1 MNRIYR
7 RIWSVAKQC
16 WVVGSEFSRAH
27 GKSSRTLS
35 KGLALAVLSASPLL
49 ATADENQTEE
59 AEHEVSHEDSA
70 GLGLNVPG
78 IDPSYSLMRSANG
91 IEFPPD
97 LVWTDYVHLTD
108 GAQKGPTVSGELLIA
123 VGSRSA
129 VKGRNSV
136 LFGTGSSL
144 SGVGSVL
151 IGNDA
156 AGDGDSNVVIGYR
169 ADARNGYSVAVGASS
184 VALGIGA
191 TALGNNA
198 KAYSQNSIALG
209 SGANT
214 VASSAGV
221 SHIAIGG
228 NAFAGTNGYSGAI
241 ALGGNSRAEYSGI
254 ALGHHAKALANGSA
268 AIGANSEA
276 TEANSVSVGNASTK
290 RRIVNVADARLS
302 AASTDAVTGK
312 QLFATQTLAQSVNNR
327 VDATALALGKGALAE
342 SNTTYGASTAVGNNA
357 KGYNGASVALGDD
370 ARAGVDVAGNKVNGR
385 AGGVSVGSGT
395 RSAHG
400 AVAMGHKAVA
410 GGNFSVAIG
419 SDAVANEELS
429 TAFGKASIAGAQ
441 QTTALGRGT
450 QATAK
455 FATAVGNLARATGVS
470 SLALGNGAHAGHEN
484 AVALGAGSVTASA
497 NSVSV
502 GNAKSTRRIQYVA
515 DGVVG
520 AGSTDA
526 ITGNQLFQTNT
537 RLSAVEK
544 TAGDVTGELVAVKS
558 IAQAATNRIDAAT
571 LALGKGASA
580 ENGSFG
586 ISTALGNNAKAYNG
600 RSVALGDDARA
611 GVDADG
617 NKVANQNAGVSV
629 GAGTRSA
636 NGAVATG
643 FRANASGNFSIA
655 VGGDAKAE
663 AEHGTAVGY
672 LSKAS
677 ASQATALGRGSEAT
691 AKFASA
697 LGNLAKASN
706 TSSVALGDRAQAS
719 HENAVALGAGA
730 VTASANSVSVGSAS
744 RKRKIQYIA
753 DGAVGAG
760 STDAITGNQLHATN
774 QAVTKAQT
782 AADGATTTANAA
794 KVESGKALAET
805 VVLGG
810 LVNQSAANGSVR
822 LGERNSGT
830 QLDVRNS
837 ANANRRILGVADG
850 AISATS
856 NEAVTGKQLHE
867 TNVNVNSAQT
877 TASAAKNSAD
887 TALADTGVLKGLV
900 GQVAVNGNVR
910 VGEKNSGAVL
920 DVRNSANANRRLTG
934 VADGVVSASSYEAV
948 NGRQL
953 NATNDKV
960 ATVEGI
966 AKSAGTE
973 AAVAK
978 GDAAK
983 ALAETAALGGLVAQV
998 SATGNVRLGEKNS
1011 GTTLDVRNSANANRK
1026 IIGVADGHLS
1036 ASSSEAVSG
1045 KQLHST
1051 NSRVSDLEDV
1061 AQFVSIGSAPI
1072 SERAAAG
1079 VAGVAV
1085 GNSAKTGLEG
1095 GTAVGTFAEA
1105 MGRNSTAIGRAAS
1118 VSVDSENGFAMGVGA
1133 QVGGGAG
1140 GANEGIAI
1148 GAGARVGSGA
1158 HGSLALGNGS
1168 QADEEGV
1175 ASFGGV
1181 GIQRRLVNIARG
1193 TADHNASTVSQ
1204 LKDSLATLGGGAGM
1218 DGNGN
1223 IIAPTYTVQGG
1234 TQNTVE
1240 DALSALDG
1248 SVITVGRRADKVEG
1262 QLSSIFQDSPS
1273 AHADGVSQI
1282 ALNGVNGMVLTN
1294 LADGRVAPGS
1304 RDAVTGNQLYAAEQK
1319 ISQNRNDLEEMRKEP
1334 EMGQQAMRGLDAS
1347 VIDYGGARLT
1357 GVADGSVSGDSHDVV
1372 TGRQLFGVSDRVSK
1386 IEHQGRFLKINTDE
1400 LSEDAFAGFL
1410 GVAIG
1415 DSAMTGVDGG
1425 TALGAYAAALGV
1437 NSVALGRGSYVEERA
1452 VGGFAV
1458 GAGSQVSAQHGIA
1471 MGSGAKVDAGAAWS
1485 VAVGAGSEA
1494 TEANTVS
1501 FGSLAAGRRLVNIA
1515 NGTANHNAATVGQLR
1530 GALSPLGGEVDAN
1543 GNIVGPSFNVQG
1555 HVQSTLNGALEA
1567 LDGAVVTSTSRVDKV
1582 ETQLRSVFQETP
1594 SVRADGV
1601 NQLTLAGANGM
1612 VISNVANGL
1621 IAAGSRDAVNGGQL
1635 HSMQQQLNGRMDGLE
1650 QRIDDA
1656 PAPRALASS
1665 SVPKPQAEET
1675 SVVPEGKDSQQVASV
1690 GEGDKPTPQPK
1701 ANKDESPKPQ
1711 VDTAEL
1717 EKMLARAN
1725 EYTDG
1730 AISNFERRL
1739 DKMDKRFNRMAA
1751 MSSAQT
1757 AMAMNTA
1764 GLATYNRL
1772 GAGVGYSEGES
1783 AMAVGYQRVLNE
1795 KGSATFSLN
1804 GAFTNSGERSMGV
1817 GVGIGW

>member
-1 MNRIYR
+1 MNHIYR
-7 RIWSVAKQC
+7 RIWSHAKQC
-16 WVVGSEFSRAH
+16 WVVGSE
-27 GKSSRTLS
+27 
-35 KGLALAVLSASPLL
+35 LSASCGKRSSTKLRALALL
-49 ATADENQTEE
+49 VVASTAFAASASENAEPVSESERRVEWEAARYLAHSPMVSSLFAAQPRAIHTQLALLNDAYYKDAT
-59 AEHEVSHEDSA
+59 
-70 GLGLNVPG
+70 LNG
-78 IDPSYSLMRSANG
+78 DMQMIL
-91 IEFPPD
+91 
-97 LVWTDYVHLTD
+97 
-108 GAQKGPTVSGELLIA
+108 
-123 VGSRSA
+123 GSRSSIS
-129 VKGRNSV
+129 GWGSV
-136 LFGTGSSL
+136 VYGTASSL
-144 SGVGSVL
+144 SGKGSVL
-151 IGNDA
+151 VGNEA
-156 AGDGDSNVVIGYR
+156 VAKGDRNVAVGYK
-169 ADARNGYSVAVGASS
+169 AEAKSGYSTVLGASS
-184 VALGIGA
+184 VASGVGTTAIGHDA
-191 TALGNNA
+191 R
-198 KAYSQNSIALG
+198 AYAQNSIAVG
-209 SGANT
+209 SGART
-214 VASSAGV
+214 VESTAGV
-221 SHIAIGG
+221 SRIAIGG
-228 NAFAGTNGYSGAI
+228 NAFAGTAGYSGAI
-241 ALGGNSRAEYSGI
+241 ALGGNSRAEFSGV
-254 ALGHHAKALANGSA
+254 ALGHHAKALADGSA

-302 AASTDAVTGK
+302 ATSTDAVTGK

-385 AGGVSVGSGT
+385 TGGVSVGSGT

-429 TAFGKASIAGAQ
+429 TAFGKTSVAGAQ

-455 FATAVGNLARATGVS
+455 FATAVGNLARATGIN
-470 SLALGNGAHAGHEN
+470 SLALGNSAHAGHEN

-502 GNAKSTRRIQYVA
+502 GNAKSTRKIQYVA

-537 RLSAVEK
+537 RLTAVEK
-544 TAGDVTGELVAVKS
+544 TAGDVTGELAAVKT
-558 IAQAATNRIDAAT
+558 IAQAATNRIDATT
-571 LALGKGASA
+571 LALGRGATA
-580 ENGSFG
+580 ENGSYG

-663 AEHGTAVGY
+663 AEHATAIGY

-753 DGAVGAG
+753 DGVVGAG

-805 VVLGG
+805 AALGG
-810 LVNQSAANGSVR
+810 LVNQAAANESVR
-822 LGERNSGT
+822 LGQKNSGT

-850 AISATS
+850 DISATS
-856 NEAVTGKQLHE
+856 NEAVTGKQLYE
-867 TNVNVNSAQT
+867 TNANVTAAQT
-877 TASAAKNSAD
+877 TASAAKVSAD

-900 GQVAVNGNVR
+900 GQTAVNGNVR
-910 VGEKNSGAVL
+910 VGEKNSGTVL
-920 DVRNSANANRRLTG
+920 DVRNSANANRTLIG
-934 VADGVVSASSYEAV
+934 VADGAVSASSDEAI

-960 ATVEGI
+960 TTVEDI
-966 AKSAGTE
+966 ARTAGKE

-978 GDAAK
+978 TDAAN

-1011 GTTLDVRNSANANRK
+1011 GTTLDVRNSANAERK
-1026 IIGVADGHLS
+1026 ISGVADGL
-1036 ASSSEAVSG
+1036 VSG
-1045 KQLHST
+1045 DSAEAISGRQLHET
-1051 NSRVSDLEDV
+1051 NSRVSNLESSG
-1061 AQFVSIGSAPI
+1061 QFLSIGTAPI
-1072 SERAAAG
+1072 IERAEAGLAG
-1079 VAGVAV
+1079 VAL
-1085 GNSAKTGLEG
+1085 GNAAKAGADG
-1095 GTAVGTFAEA
+1095 GTAVGTRAVA
-1105 MGRNSTAIGRAAS
+1105 MGRNSVAVGRGS
-1118 VSVDSENGFAMGVGA
+1118 TVFEGSDNGFAL
-1133 QVGGGAG
+1133 
-1140 GANEGIAI
+1140 
-1148 GAGARVGSGA
+1148 GAGAEVGSIGGA
-1158 HGSLALGNGS
+1158 ANGSVALGAGAKVANGADSSLALGQG
-1168 QADEEGV
+1168 AEAREGGV
-1175 ASFGGV
+1175 ASFGNA
-1181 GIQRRLVNIARG
+1181 ILQRRLVNIARG
-1193 TADHNASTVSQ
+1193 TADHNATTVAQ
-1204 LKDSLATLGGGAGM
+1204 LRDSLATLGGGAGM
-1218 DGNGN
+1218 DASGN

-1234 TQNTVE
+1234 TQSTVE
-1240 DALSALDG
+1240 DALTALDG
-1248 SVITVGRRADKVEG
+1248 GVVTAGRRTDKVEG

-1273 AHADGVSQI
+1273 ARADGLSQI
-1282 ALNGVNGMVLTN
+1282 ALNGVSGMVLTN

-1319 ISQNRNDLEEMRKEP
+1319 ISQNRNDLEAMRKER
-1334 EMGQQAMRGLDAS
+1334 EMGQQAMREMDANGP
-1347 VIDYGGARLT
+1347 IDFGGARLT
-1357 GVADGSVSGDSHDVV
+1357 GVAEAKLSADSSDVV
-1372 TGRQLFGVSDRVSK
+1372 RGSQLYGTNSRIS
-1386 IEHQGRFLKINTDE
+1386 E
-1400 LSEDAFAGFL
+1400 LEGDAQFMSIGSAPFSERAAA
-1410 GVAIG
+1410 GVAG
-1415 DSAMTGVDGG
+1415 VAVGNSAKTGLEGG
-1425 TALGAYAAALGV
+1425 TAVGTFAEAMGKNSTAIGRAAAVSVDSDNGFAMGV
-1437 NSVALGRGSYVEERA
+1437 GAQ
-1452 VGGFAV
+1452 VGG
-1458 GAGSQVSAQHGIA
+1458 GAGGANEGIA
-1471 MGSGAKVDAGAAWS
+1471 IGAAARVGSGAH
-1485 VAVGAGSEA
+1485 GSLALGNGSLADE
-1494 TEANTVS
+1494 EGVVS
-1501 FGSLAAGRRLVNIA
+1501 FGGVGMKRRLVNIA

-1530 GALSPLGGEVDAN
+1530 GALSVLGGEVDAN
-1543 GNIVGPSFNVQG
+1543 GNIVGPRFNVQG
-1555 HVQSTLNGALEA
+1555 QAQSTLNGALEA
-1567 LDGAVVTSTSRVDKV
+1567 LDGAVVTNTSRVDKV
-1582 ETQLRSVFQETP
+1582 ETQLRSVFQDTP

-1665 SVPKPQAEET
+1665 LVPKPQTEET
-1675 SVVPEGKDSQQVASV
+1675 PVVPEGKDSQQVASV

-1701 ANKDESPKPQ
+1701 ANKDDSPKPQ

-1717 EKMLARAN
+1717 EKLLARAN

>member
-16 WVVGSEFSRAH
+16 WVVGSELAKAVCRSSSQRRKSAQRVALFVAFQSLAVVAHASAVTNPDCGAEEEEREGCLYTAATAPGVRAFSLLSSTLPLITGAGTIATGQSTTGFGHGIRINGNNSSAFGNSVETYGVDNVAIGYQSKALGGHSVGLGAKSRAS
-27 GKSSRTLS
+27 GFGSTS
-35 KGLALAVLSASPLL
+35 
-49 ATADENQTEE
+49 
-59 AEHEVSHEDSA
+59 
-70 GLGLNVPG
+70 LGN
-78 IDPSYSLMRSANG
+78 
-91 IEFPPD
+91 
-97 LVWTDYVHLTD
+97 
-108 GAQKGPTVSGELLIA
+108 
-123 VGSRSA
+123 
-129 VKGRNSV
+129 
-136 LFGTGSSL
+136 GSS
-144 SGVGSVL
+144 
-151 IGNDA
+151 
-156 AGDGDSNVVIGYR
+156 
-169 ADARNGYSVAVGASS
+169 
-184 VALGIGA
+184 A
-191 TALGNNA
+191 TRTNA
-198 KAYSQNSIALG
+198 MALG
-209 SGANT
+209 SGALAQNQNS
-214 VASSAGV
+214 V
-221 SHIAIGG
+221 
-228 NAFAGTNGYSGAI
+228 
-241 ALGGNSRAEYSGI
+241 ALG
-254 ALGHHAKALANGSA
+254 ANA
-268 AIGANSEA
+268 VTHEDNV
-276 TEANSVSVGNASTK
+276 VSVGSSSEK
-290 RRIVNVADARLS
+290 RRIVNVQDARLD
-302 AASTDAVTGK
+302 AGSTDAVTGK
-312 QLFATQTLAQSVNNR
+312 QLYEERWKT
-327 VDATALALGKGALAE
+327 E
-342 SNTTYGASTAVGNNA
+342 SMIYEMS
-357 KGYNGASVALGDD
+357 
-370 ARAGVDVAGNKVNGR
+370 
-385 AGGVSVGSGT
+385 
-395 RSAHG
+395 
-400 AVAMGHKAVA
+400 
-410 GGNFSVAIG
+410 
-419 SDAVANEELS
+419 
-429 TAFGKASIAGAQ
+429 
-441 QTTALGRGT
+441 
-450 QATAK
+450 
-455 FATAVGNLARATGVS
+455 
-470 SLALGNGAHAGHEN
+470 
-484 AVALGAGSVTASA
+484 GAGSIRLGSGNTGTILDVRNGAGVVRR
-497 NSVSV
+497 VS
-502 GNAKSTRRIQYVA
+502 GVA
-515 DGVVG
+515 DGTLG
-520 AGSTDA
+520 TNSTDA
-526 ITGNQLFQTNT
+526 VTGKQLHSTNT
-537 RLSAVEK
+537 KLGVVEK
-544 TAGDVTGELVAVKS
+544 TADAAKVDVAAVRS
-558 IAQAATNRIDAAT
+558 IAQAAVNRIDAAT

-580 ENGSFG
+580 ENGSYG

-655 VGGDAKAE
+655 IGGDAKAQ

-691 AKFASA
+691 AQYASA
-697 LGNLAKASN
+697 LGNLAKA
-706 TSSVALGDRAQAS
+706 TKTGSVALGDRAQAS

-753 DGAVGAG
+753 DGVVGAG

-810 LVNQSAANGSVR
+810 LVNQTAANGSVR
-822 LGERNSGT
+822 LGQKNSGT

-837 ANANRRILGVADG
+837 ANANRRIMGVADG

-867 TNVNVNSAQT
+867 TNANVTAAQT
-877 TASAAKNSAD
+877 TASAAKVSAD
-887 TALADTGVLKGLV
+887 KALAEAGVLSGLV

-910 VGEKNSGAVL
+910 VGEKNSGTVL
-920 DVRNSANANRRLTG
+920 DVRNSANAHRKLTG
-934 VADGVVSASSYEAV
+934 VADGAVSASSYEAV

-953 NATNDKV
+953 NATNDKM

-966 AKSAGTE
+966 ARAAGTE

-978 GDAAK
+978 RDAAT
-983 ALAETAALGGLVAQV
+983 ALGEAAVLGGLVAQV

-1026 IIGVADGHLS
+1026 ISGVADGVLS
-1036 ASSSEAVSG
+1036 ASSAEAVSG
-1045 KQLHST
+1045 RQLYST
-1051 NSRVSDLEDV
+1051 NSRVSDLEGV

-1072 SERAAAG
+1072 SERAQAG
-1079 VAGVAV
+1079 MAGVAV

-1095 GTAVGTFAEA
+1095 GTAVGTLAEA
-1105 MGRNSTAIGRAAS
+1105 MGRNSTAIGRGAT
-1118 VSVDSENGFAMGVGA
+1118 VSVGSENGFAMGAGA
-1133 QVGGGAG
+1133 EVGGAAG
-1140 GANEGIAI
+1140 GASGGVAI
-1148 GAGARVGSGA
+1148 GAGARVESGA
-1158 HGSLALGNGS
+1158 HGSLALGSSS
-1168 QADEEGV
+1168 QANEEGV
-1175 ASFGGV
+1175 ASFGNAGM
-1181 GIQRRLVNIARG
+1181 QRRLVNIARG
-1193 TADHNASTVSQ
+1193 TADHNATTVSQ

-1218 DGNGN
+1218 DANGN
-1223 IIAPTYTVQGG
+1223 IIAPTYTMQGG
-1234 TQNTVE
+1234 TQSTVE
-1240 DALSALDG
+1240 DALMALDG
-1248 SVITVGRRADKVEG
+1248 AVITAGRRADKVEG

-1273 AHADGVSQI
+1273 ARADGMSQI

-1319 ISQNRNDLEEMRKEP
+1319 ISQNRNDLDAMRKER

-1357 GVADGSVSGDSHDVV
+1357 GVADGSLSADSRDVV
-1372 TGRQLFGVSDRVSK
+1372 TGRQLFAVTDRVSE
-1386 IEHQGRFLKINTDE
+1386 IEYQGRFLKINTDQ
-1400 LSEDAFAGFL
+1400 LSKDAFAGFL

-1415 DSAMTGVDGG
+1415 DSARTQGEGG
-1425 TALGAYAAALGV
+1425 TAIGSFASSLGV
-1437 NSVALGRGSYVEERA
+1437 NSVAIGRGSSVSA
-1452 VGGFAV
+1452 NALNGFAV
-1458 GAGSQVSAQHGIA
+1458 GAGAHVASTNGVSI
-1471 MGSGAKVDAGAAWS
+1471 GASSRVHAGADGSLALG
-1485 VAVGAGSEA
+1485 VGSEA
-1494 TEANTVS
+1494 TEAGTAS
-1501 FGSLAAGRRLVNIA
+1501 FGSAGTERRLVNIA

-1530 GALSPLGGEVDAN
+1530 GALSSLGGEVDAN
-1543 GNIVGPSFNVQG
+1543 GNIVGPRFNVQG
-1555 HVQSTLNGALEA
+1555 QAQSTLNGALEA
-1567 LDGAVVTSTSRVDKV
+1567 LDGAVVTNTSRVDKV
-1582 ETQLRSVFQETP
+1582 ETQLRSVFQDTP

-1656 PAPRALASS
+1656 PLPRALATS

-1675 SVVPEGKDSQQVASV
+1675 PVVPEGKDSQQVASV

-1701 ANKDESPKPQ
+1701 ANKDDSPKPQ

>member
-16 WVVGSEFSRAH
+16 WVVGSELSSPRR
-27 GKSSRTLS
+27 KSSRTKPRLLV
-35 KGLALAVLSASPLL
+35 LAAVASVGMSASAQERPK
-49 ATADENQTEE
+49 DEYENGEPQEE
-59 AEHEVSHEDSA
+59 VARFLSSSPMISSLFAAQPRKIVVQGAIVNDAYYKDST
-70 GLGLNVPG
+70 LNG
-78 IDPSYSLMRSANG
+78 DMQMIL
-91 IEFPPD
+91 
-97 LVWTDYVHLTD
+97 
-108 GAQKGPTVSGELLIA
+108 
-123 VGSRSA
+123 GSRSSINGWGSVVVGTA
-129 VKGRNSV
+129 SALAGR
-136 LFGTGSSL
+136 
-144 SGVGSVL
+144 GSVL
-151 IGNDA
+151 VGNEA
-156 AGDGDSNVVIGYR
+156 IAKGDRAVAVGYK
-169 ADARNGYSVAVGASS
+169 AEATGGYSTVLGASS
-184 VALGIGA
+184 VASGVGT
-191 TALGNNA
+191 TAVGHDA
-198 KAYSQNSIALG
+198 RAYSQNSIAVG
-209 SGANT
+209 SGART
-214 VASSAGV
+214 VESTAGV
-221 SHIAIGG
+221 SRISIGG
-228 NAFAGTNGYSGAI
+228 NAFAGTAGYSGAI
-241 ALGGNSRAEYSGI
+241 AVGGNARAEFSGV
-254 ALGHHAKALANGSA
+254 ALGHHAKALANGSV

-290 RRIVNVADARLS
+290 RRIVNVADARLN
-302 AASTDAVTGK
+302 ATSTDAVSGK
-312 QLFATQTLAQSVNNR
+312 QLFATQALAQSVNNR
-327 VDATALALGKGALAE
+327 VDATALALGNGAVAE
-342 SNTTYGASTAVGNNA
+342 SDTSRGASTALGNNA

-385 AGGVSVGSGT
+385 TGGVSVGSGT

-429 TAFGKASIAGAQ
+429 TAFGKTSIAGAQ

-455 FATAVGNLARATGVS
+455 FATAVGNLARATGIN
-470 SLALGNGAHAGHEN
+470 SLALGNSAHAGHEDS
-484 AVALGAGSVTASA
+484 VAIGAGSVTASA
-497 NSVSV
+497 SSVSV
-502 GNAKSTRRIQYVA
+502 GSASRKRKIQYVA

-537 RLSAVEK
+537 RLAAVEK
-544 TAGDVTGELVAVKS
+544 TAGDVTGELAAVKS
-558 IAQAATNRIDAAT
+558 IAQAATNRIDATT
-571 LALGKGASA
+571 LALGNGATA
-580 ENGSFG
+580 ESGSYG

-663 AEHGTAVGY
+663 AEHATAVGY
-672 LSKAS
+672 LSKAG

-691 AKFASA
+691 AQFASA
-697 LGNLAKASN
+697 LGNLAKATN

-753 DGAVGAG
+753 DGVVGAG
-760 STDAITGNQLHATN
+760 STDAITGNQLHVTN

-782 AADGATTTANAA
+782 AADGATTIANAA

-810 LVNQSAANGSVR
+810 LVNQTAANGSVR
-822 LGERNSGT
+822 LGQKNSGT

-837 ANANRRILGVADG
+837 ANANRKIVGVAEG

-867 TNVNVNSAQT
+867 TNANVNSAQA
-877 TASAAKNSAD
+877 TASAAKVSAD
-887 TALADTGVLKGLV
+887 KALADTGVLNGLV

-910 VGEKNSGAVL
+910 VGEKNSGTVL
-920 DVRNSANANRRLTG
+920 DVRNSANANRKLTG
-934 VADGVVSASSYEAV
+934 VADGVVGASSYEAV

-953 NATNDKV
+953 NTTNDKV

-966 AKSAGTE
+966 ARSAGTE

-978 GDAAK
+978 TDAAK
-983 ALAETAALGGLVAQV
+983 ALTETAALGGLVAQV
-998 SATGNVRLGEKNS
+998 SASGNVRLGEKNS
-1011 GTTLDVRNSANANRK
+1011 GTTLDVRNSTNANRR
-1026 IIGVADGHLS
+1026 ISGVADGLLS
-1036 ASSSEAVSG
+1036 ASSAEAVSG

-1133 QVGGGAG
+1133 QVGGDAG
-1140 GANEGIAI
+1140 GARGGVAI
-1148 GAGARVGSGA
+1148 GAGASVEGGA
-1158 HGSLALGNGS
+1158 HGSLALGMGS
-1168 QADEEGV
+1168 QADEVGV
-1175 ASFGGV
+1175 VSFGSV

-1193 TADHNASTVSQ
+1193 TAGHNATTVSQ
-1204 LKDSLATLGGGAGM
+1204 LNDSLATLGGGAGM

-1223 IIAPTYTVQGG
+1223 IIAPTYTLQGG

-1240 DALSALDG
+1240 DALTALDG
-1248 SVITVGRRADKVEG
+1248 AVITAGRRADKVEG

-1273 AHADGVSQI
+1273 ARADGTRQI

-1294 LADGRVAPGS
+1294 LADGRVAQGS

-1319 ISQNRNDLEEMRKEP
+1319 ISQNRNDLEAMRKKR
-1334 EMGQQAMRGLDAS
+1334 EMGQQAMREMDANGP
-1347 VIDYGGARLT
+1347 IDFGGARLT
-1357 GVADGSVSGDSHDVV
+1357 GVGDGSVSGDSHDVV

-1415 DSAMTGVDGG
+1415 DSARTGADGG

-1471 MGSGAKVDAGAAWS
+1471 MGSGAKVGAGAVWS

-1501 FGSLAAGRRLVNIA
+1501 FGSLAAGRRLVNVA

-1530 GALSPLGGEVDAN
+1530 GALSALGGEVDAQ
-1543 GNIVGPSFNVQG
+1543 GNIVGPRFNVQG
-1555 HVQSTLNGALEA
+1555 QTQPTLNGALEA

-1582 ETQLRSVFQETP
+1582 ETQLRSVFQDTP

-1675 SVVPEGKDSQQVASV
+1675 PVVPEGKDSQQVASV
-1690 GEGDKPTPQPK
+1690 GEGDKPAPQPK
-1701 ANKDESPKPQ
+1701 AKQDDSPKPQ

-1730 AISNFERRL
+1730 AISNVERRL

-1772 GAGVGYSEGES
+1772 GAGVGYAEGES

>member
-1 MNRIYR
+1 MNKIYR
-7 RIWSVAKQC
+7 RIWNHAKQC
-16 WVVGSEFSRAH
+16 WVVASESATVRGKRAGSLIDHRRAA
-27 GKSSRTLS
+27 L
-35 KGLALAVLSASPLL
+35 LALL
-49 ATADENQTEE
+49 AI
-59 AEHEVSHEDSA
+59 A
-70 GLGLNVPG
+70 GATGNARAGYDVG
-78 IDPSYSLMRSANG
+78 CSSS
-91 IEFPPD
+91 
-97 LVWTDYVHLTD
+97 D
-108 GAQKGPTVSGELLIA
+108 GADLRRCLPFAGHWNPRLTPGYAEIDLAAENSLAIGAGALIQ
-123 VGSRSA
+123 GSDSFA
-129 VKGRNSV
+129 FGQGATIKKRNSV
-136 LFGTGSSL
+136 AFGYNAQTHDVDSIAIGFRARTGSKGGHNL
-144 SGVGSVL
+144 
-151 IGNDA
+151 
-156 AGDGDSNVVIGYR
+156 
-169 ADARNGYSVAVGASS
+169 AVGTNAF
-184 VALGIGA
+184 ADYIGA
-191 TALGNNA
+191 TAVGNGS
-198 KAYSQNSIALG
+198 KAQGENTVAIG
-209 SGANT
+209 SGASAT
-214 VASSAGV
+214 SS
-221 SHIAIGG
+221 
-228 NAFAGTNGYSGAI
+228 
-241 ALGGNSRAEYSGI
+241 NSV
-254 ALGHHAKALANGSA
+254 
-268 AIGANSEA
+268 AIGANSVA
-276 TEANSVSVGNASTK
+276 SAGNTVSVGSSSTK
-290 RRIVNVADARLS
+290 RRIVNVAPGGVSSGS
-302 AASTDAVTGK
+302 ADAVTGG
-312 QLFATQTLAQSVNNR
+312 QLHDTNQ
-327 VDATALALGKGALAE
+327 
-342 SNTTYGASTAVGNNA
+342 AVSA
-357 KGYNGASVALGDD
+357 
-370 ARAGVDVAGNKVNGR
+370 ARGR
-385 AGGVSVGSGT
+385 ADSAYSAASG
-395 RSAHG
+395 A
-400 AVAMGHKAVA
+400 
-410 GGNFSVAIG
+410 
-419 SDAVANEELS
+419 
-429 TAFGKASIAGAQ
+429 
-441 QTTALGRGT
+441 QTTAN
-450 QATAK
+450 TAK
-455 FATAVGNLARATGVS
+455 TNADSALSKVNTLSGLLSQTSTSGNVR
-470 SLALGNGAHAGHEN
+470 LG
-484 AVALGAGSVTASA
+484 GSNSGTVLDVRNSASA
-497 NSVSV
+497 NRKIT
-502 GNAKSTRRIQYVA
+502 GVA
-515 DGVVG
+515 D
-520 AGSTDA
+520 ATLSTTSTEA
-526 ITGNQLFQTNT
+526 VSGKQLHATNT
-537 RLSAVEK
+537 KLGVVEK
-544 TAGDVTGELVAVKS
+544 TADAAKVDVSAVRALV
-558 IAQAATNRIDAAT
+558 QAATNRIDATT
-571 LALGKGASA
+571 LALGKGATA

-663 AEHGTAVGY
+663 AEHATAVGY
-672 LSKAS
+672 LSKAG

-691 AKFASA
+691 AQFASA
-697 LGNLAKASN
+697 LGNLAKATN

-753 DGAVGAG
+753 DGVVGAG

-782 AADGATTTANAA
+782 AADGATTTANTA

-810 LVNQSAANGSVR
+810 LVNQTAANGSVR
-822 LGERNSGT
+822 LGQKNSGT

-837 ANANRRILGVADG
+837 ANANRGIVGVADG

-867 TNVNVNSAQT
+867 TNANVNSAQT
-877 TASAAKNSAD
+877 TASAAKVSAD
-887 TALADTGVLKGLV
+887 KALADTGVLNGLV

-910 VGEKNSGAVL
+910 VGGKNSGAVL
-920 DVRNSANANRRLTG
+920 DVRNSVNANRKVSG
-934 VADGVVSASSYEAV
+934 VADGVVGASSYEAV

-960 ATVEGI
+960 AAVEGI
-966 AKSAGTE
+966 ARSAGTE

-978 GDAAK
+978 GDATK
-983 ALAETAALGGLVAQV
+983 ALAETAALGGLVAQA
-998 SATGNVRLGEKNS
+998 SASGNVRLGEKNS
-1011 GTTLDVRNSANANRK
+1011 GTTLDVRNSANAERK
-1026 IIGVADGHLS
+1026 ISGVADGLLS
-1036 ASSSEAVSG
+1036 ASSAEAVSG

-1051 NSRVSDLEDV
+1051 NSRVSELEGV

-1095 GTAVGTFAEA
+1095 GTAVGTLAEA
-1105 MGRNSTAIGRAAS
+1105 MGRNSTAIGRGAT
-1118 VSVDSENGFAMGVGA
+1118 VSAGSENGFAMGAGA
-1133 QVGGGAG
+1133 EVGGATG
-1140 GANEGIAI
+1140 GASRGVAI
-1148 GAGARVGSGA
+1148 GAGARVESGA
-1158 HGSLALGNGS
+1158 HGSLALGSSS
-1168 QADEEGV
+1168 QANEEGV
-1175 ASFGGV
+1175 ASFGNA

-1193 TADHNASTVSQ
+1193 TAGHNATTVSQ

-1218 DGNGN
+1218 NGNGN

-1234 TQNTVE
+1234 AQNTVE
-1240 DALSALDG
+1240 DALMALDG
-1248 SVITVGRRADKVEG
+1248 AVITAGRRADKVEG
-1262 QLSSIFQDSPS
+1262 QLNSIFQDSPS
-1273 AHADGVSQI
+1273 ARADGTSQI

-1319 ISQNRNDLEEMRKEP
+1319 ISQNRNDLEAMRKER

-1357 GVADGSVSGDSHDVV
+1357 GVADGSISADSRDVV
-1372 TGRQLFGVSDRVSK
+1372 TGRQLFGVNDRVSRM
-1386 IEHQGRFLKINTDE
+1386 EYQNRFFKINTDE
-1400 LSEDAFAGFL
+1400 LSEDASAGFL

-1415 DSAMTGVDGG
+1415 DSARAGIDGG
-1425 TALGAYAAALGV
+1425 TAIGSYAAALGV
-1437 NSVALGRGSYVEERA
+1437 NSVALGRGSWVSEESR
-1452 VGGFAV
+1452 GGFAV
-1458 GAGSQVSAQHGIA
+1458 GAGAQVWERNGMAIGESAIVLKGA
-1471 MGSGAKVDAGAAWS
+1471 DGSLALGAGA
-1485 VAVGAGSEA
+1485 VA
-1494 TEANTVS
+1494 TESGTAS
-1501 FGSLAAGRRLVNIA
+1501 FGSEGVGRRLVNIA

-1530 GALSPLGGEVDAN
+1530 GALSALGGEVDAN
-1543 GNIVGPSFNVQG
+1543 GKIVGPRFNVQG
-1555 HVQSTLNGALEA
+1555 QTQSTLNGALQA
-1567 LDGAVVTSTSRVDKV
+1567 LDGAVVTNTSRVDKV
-1582 ETQLRSVFQETP
+1582 ETQLRSVFQDTP

-1635 HSMQQQLNGRMDGLE
+1635 HSMQQQLNVRMDGLE

-1675 SVVPEGKDSQQVASV
+1675 PVVPDGKDSQQVASV
-1690 GEGDKPTPQPK
+1690 GEGDKPAPQPK
-1701 ANKDESPKPQ
+1701 ANKDDSPKPQ

-1730 AISNFERRL
+1730 AISNVERRL

-1772 GAGVGYSEGES
+1772 GAGVGYAEGES